1 MNKIKIIIVGG
12 GFGGVYTA
20 KYLKPLI
27 KSGFAE
33 VTIINKDN
41 YFLFTPLLHE
51 VATGGLSSTS
61 VVEPIEEIL
70 RGMGVNFIQDE
81 VISIST
87 NRKEIAT
94 GTKTLSYDYLVISS
108 GAETNYYGTPGARE
122 NTFTLKS
129 LSDAISIRRTLLD
142 NCRKASTMKDED
154 EKTKTLSSII
164 VGGGPTGVELAAE
177 LIEFMHETLCSYYKM
192 CGFSKNHMKVNLV
205 AASKDILPQ
214 FPIKLQSIAHKEL
227 LNKGVNVMVDT
238 AVTSVESGKITLKN
252 GNSIVANTIIW
263 VAGVKPKLPNME
275 GVELEKSGRIK
286 IDEYLRVKE
295 DIFALGDVSGTL
307 PMLAQVAVQQGRNV
321 AHNIILTVSDKPLIP
336 FKFTEKGLLVSLGQ
350 WYAAGKIFGI
360 TLKGPMMWW
369 LWRTIYLF
377 NFHSWRNRVKIAT
390 EWTINLFSPRDITEV

>member
-321 AHNIILTVSDKPLIP
+321 AHNIILTV
-336 FKFTEKGLLVSLGQ
+336 
-350 WYAAGKIFGI
+350 
-360 TLKGPMMWW
+360 
-369 LWRTIYLF
+369 
-377 NFHSWRNRVKIAT
+377 
-390 EWTINLFSPRDITEV
+390 